1 MTSSITKRLKQ
12 ITGALALMLSAPY
25 AFAAAPSNLDLATTL
40 GSLVL
45 VIGVILLLAWLLKRM
60 QVPALGQQKGLR
72 IVSQLPVG
80 TKERIAVVQVGEEQF
95 LVGITSQSIQ
105 ILAKLE
111 KPLKEEELATNAF
124 ASQFSQ
130 LIKKNDKGNP
140 IRLLF
145 STLVLLVGVLFS
157 LFSFAEAEES
167 PLPAN
172 LAEGSSVTVQAMQS
186 DTGSSR
192 SMSVGNGA
200 GIPAFTMTT
209 NPDGSEDYSVTLQIL
224 ALMTMLGFLP
234 AMVILMT
241 SFTRIVVVMSILRQ
255 AMGLQQTPSN
265 QVIIGIALF
274 LTFFVMSPVLNEIND
289 TAIQPYLNEQVTARE
304 AFDAAQ
310 VPMKAFM
317 LKQTRIKDLET
328 FVNMSGEQVT
338 NPEDVSMAVLIPAF
352 ITSELKTAF
361 QIGFMLFLPFLII
374 DLVVASVLMAM
385 GMMML
390 SPMIVSLP
398 FKLMLFVLVDGWNL
412 ILSTLAGS
420 FAL

>member
-1 MTSSITKRLKQ
+1 MVK
-12 ITGALALMLSAPY
+12 M
-25 AFAAAPSNLDLATTL
+25 
-40 GSLVL
+40 
-45 VIGVILLLAWLLKRM
+45 
-60 QVPALGQQKGLR
+60 
-72 IVSQLPVG
+72 
-80 TKERIAVVQVGEEQF
+80 
-95 LVGITSQSIQ
+95 
-105 ILAKLE
+105 
-111 KPLKEEELATNAF
+111 
-124 ASQFSQ
+124 
-130 LIKKNDKGNP
+130 
-140 IRLLF
+140 
-145 STLVLLVGVLFS
+145 LLVQLTLLCS
-157 LFSFAEAEES
+157 LIF
-167 PLPAN
+167 
-172 LAEGSSVTVQAMQS
+172 
-186 DTGSSR
+186 
-192 SMSVGNGA
+192 SMSVFAQAEDGTVIPANTAGSESVTMSTMEQDQAKSQTMTTGSLTGNGG

-209 NPDGSEDYSVTLQIL
+209 NANGGEDYSINLQIL

-265 QVIIGIALF
+265 QVIIGIAIF
-274 LTFFVMSPVLNEIND
+274 LTFFIMSPVINQVNEQ
-289 TAIQPYLNEQVTARE
+289 AVQPYLNEQISARQ
-304 AFDAAQ
+304 AFDVAQ
-310 VPMKAFM
+310 EPIKSFM

-328 FVNMSGEQVT
+328 FVEISGAEVT

>member
-1 MTSSITKRLKQ
+1 MK
-12 ITGALALMLSAPY
+12 
-25 AFAAAPSNLDLATTL
+25 
-40 GSLVL
+40 
-45 VIGVILLLAWLLKRM
+45 
-60 QVPALGQQKGLR
+60 
-72 IVSQLPVG
+72 
-80 TKERIAVVQVGEEQF
+80 
-95 LVGITSQSIQ
+95 
-105 ILAKLE
+105 
-111 KPLKEEELATNAF
+111 
-124 ASQFSQ
+124 
-130 LIKKNDKGNP
+130 
-140 IRLLF
+140 
-145 STLVLLVGVLFS
+145 VLLVQLIFLCSILFS
-157 LFSFAEAEES
+157 VSVFAQAEDGTVI
-167 PLPAN
+167 PAN
-172 LAEGSSVTVQAMQS
+172 TAGSGSVTISTMEQDQAKSTTMT
-186 DTGSSR
+186 TGSLT
-192 SMSVGNGA
+192 GNGG

-209 NPDGSEDYSVTLQIL
+209 NANGGEDYSINLQIL

-265 QVIIGIALF
+265 QVIIGIAIF
-274 LTFFVMSPVLNEIND
+274 LTFFIMSPVINQVNEQ
-289 TAIQPYLNEQVTARE
+289 AVQPYLNEQISARQ
-304 AFDAAQ
+304 AFDVAQ
-310 VPMKAFM
+310 EPIKSFM

-328 FVNMSGEQVT
+328 FVEISGAEVT